1 MQKSNVVHLNRGQGA
16 KRTCS
21 FSAVSDKGN
30 LVFGTAAF
38 LVVAKRNG
46 GVDNFIKKIAGDAA
60 QAALN
65 SAVRAGKKSA

>member
-1 MQKSNVVHLNRGQGA
+1 MQKSNVYPLKRDQA
-16 KRTCS
+16 TKRTCS

-30 LVFGTAAF
+30 VVHGTAAF

-46 GVDNFIKKIAGDAA
+46 GIDNYIKKIAGDAA
-60 QAALN
+60 EVALN